1 MDENGKISSVT
12 VEADNGAKP
21 ETGIQ
26 PKPKRRNSRR
36 NRWLLWIGAVV
47 VLLVAAVGGTVAIL
61 LHRAEPLL
69 RASVI
74 DALEK
79 KFQSRVELDDLRVS
93 ILDGFWVEGRG
104 LRIWLPAEPVAETA
118 TPAQEPIWR
127 SEPWVVVN
135 KFRFHTGWRIL
146 PTKPIEISVAHIEGV
161 RILLPPKEDRPHWN
175 VSSGS
180 NAGDTLANPQSPQT
194 NPQTE
199 PSAGSSLFKLPRI
212 EVRKIEC
219 VDAQL
224 VMERNPQPEKPTRIP
239 LDFELRKIILTPDS
253 TTGKFAFTV
262 DMINAKPI
270 GDIHSTGNLG
280 PWVAGDPGELPVEGD
295 YRFDHADLGTIKGIA
310 GILSS
315 TGHYTGTLR
324 RIEADGD
331 TRTPDFR
338 LERAGKEAGLPL
350 QTHFH
355 AIVDGTS
362 GNTSLQPVDAI
373 LGHTHFV
380 AQGQVVRASDLIEG
394 AHGHDIQL
402 RVTEDRGHIED
413 ILHIAADAQ
422 PPFMTGNLT
431 FQTSFHLPPNTSNAS
446 ISVLD
451 RLLLDGEFHLSDS
464 RFNSSKMQGKIEQ
477 LSLRGQGKPGEL
489 KTTDPM
495 DVLSDVHGHF
505 KLGNGIL
512 QLPDL
517 EYEVPGAKI
526 LAHGTYGL
534 QGGTLSFEGDAKM
547 DASLSQMVGGWK
559 GFLLKPADRYLRK
572 NGAGTDVPIHVSGSR
587 KNPEFGIEFDRLG
600 KTQDSKQP

>member
-1 MDENGKISSVT
+1 MDETGTNKSVT
-12 VEADNGAKP
+12 VEASNPAKP
-21 ETGIQ
+21 EAGIPTG
-26 PKPKRRNSRR
+26 PKSRMSRR
-36 NRWLLWIGAVV
+36 KRWLLWIGAVV
-47 VLLVAAVGGTVAIL
+47 ALLVAVVGGTVAVL

-74 DALEK
+74 DALQK

-104 LRIWLPAEPVAETA
+104 LRIWLPAQPVAQTA
-118 TPAQEPIWR
+118 TPAEQPIWR
-127 SEPWVVVN
+127 SEPWVVIN

-146 PTKPIEISVAHIEGV
+146 PNKPIEISVAHIENV
-161 RILLPPKEDRPHWN
+161 RVLLPPKEDRPHWN
-175 VSSGS
+175 MSSGA
-180 NAGDTLANPQSPQT
+180 NAG
-194 NPQTE
+194 E
-199 PSAGSSLFKLPRI
+199 PSANSQSAATAPQAQPPAGTSLFKLPQI
-212 EVRKIEC
+212 KVRKIEC
-219 VDAQL
+219 VDAEL
-224 VMERNPQPEKPTRIP
+224 VMERNPQPGKPKKLP
-239 LDFELRKIILTPDS
+239 LDFELKKITLIPDS
-253 TTGKFAFTV
+253 TTGQYAFTV
-262 DMINAKPI
+262 DMVNAKPI
-270 GDIHSTGNLG
+270 GDIHSTGHLG
-280 PWVAGDPGELPVEGD
+280 PWVAGDPGELPLEGD
-295 YRFDHADLGTIKGIA
+295 YHFDHADLSTIKGIA

-324 RIEADGD
+324 NIEADGD
-331 TRTPDFR
+331 TNTPDFR

-362 GNTSLQPVDAI
+362 GNTSLQPVDAL

-402 RVTEDRGHIED
+402 QVTEDRGHIED

-431 FQTSFHLPPNTSNAS
+431 FQTSFHLPPNASNAS

-495 DVLSDVHGHF
+495 TVLSEVHGHF
-505 KLGNGIL
+505 KLGNGTL

-572 NGAGTDVPIHVSGSR
+572 NGAGTDVPIHVSGTR

-600 KTQDSKQP
+600 KSDNSKQP